1 MKKYDVVLR
10 AEYEKKLFVYA
21 DNEDEAREKI
31 EMFLF
36 DTNAVTFENEN
47 FVSGEAEITEKY
59 SENGSC
65 FYDEVCANE
74 VPFSEGKGGCHKSKK
89 SRRS

>member
-31 EMFLF
+31 EMLLF

-74 VPFSEGKGGCHKSKK
+74 ISFSGSNRKYNKSKK
-89 SRRS
+89 WERS

>member
-31 EMFLF
+31 EMLLF
-36 DTNAVTFENEN
+36 DTNAVTFE
-47 FVSGEAEITEKY
+47 K
-59 SENGSC
+59 
-65 FYDEVCANE
+65 
-74 VPFSEGKGGCHKSKK
+74 P
-89 SRRS
+89 